1 MILERVYLIGL
12 SGSGKTTLAPLLAER
27 LGFEAVDLDA
37 EVERHFGRS
46 IPDIFA
52 AFGEPVFRAAERD
65 ALAQASRRTRVVVA
79 TGGGAVLDPANWAA
93 MRPRSA
99 IVHLTA
105 EPSVLI
111 ERLEAAV
118 RATPMA
124 ERPLLRGDDPLARL
138 ESLWQARRHLYEQ
151 ADLTIDTTGKSLDA
165 LAQEIAGQITALDR
179 AGVIPVDSLGT
190 PSGRSDLYA
199 APGLL
204 AEVGTLARRRWPK
217 ARRAWVIADE
227 HVLPLWGAPVEG
239 SFTQAGFDVTM
250 RAVPA
255 GEGSKSL
262 QEASALLD
270 WLLGGGIERGDVV
283 VALGGG
289 VVGDLAGFVAAIVL
303 RGVGLVQLPTS
314 LLAMVDSSVGGKTGV
329 NHTLGK
335 NLIGAFYQPPLV
347 VADPHVL
354 RTLPPR
360 DLRNGWA
367 EIVKHSM
374 IECTAT
380 GTPEPVLL
388 PWLEGRT
395 PVGGLGEPGELA
407 ALIAHNIRLKAAVVR
422 ADEREAGL
430 RRILNY
436 GHTLGHAIEAAGYR
450 YLHGEAVALGMR
462 AAARLAHRLGLC
474 DADLVARQD
483 ALLDRLDLPRTYDG
497 EWEPV
502 REHLL
507 RDKKV
512 VQGTLTWILPEGPG
526 RVVVRRDV
534 PLEAVEAVAREI
546 GAR

>member
-165 LAQEIAGQITALDR
+165 LAQEIADQITALDR

>member
-27 LGFEAVDLDA
+27 LGFEAVDIDA

-79 TGGGAVLDPANWAA
+79 TGGGAVLDPANWAD

-105 EPSVLI
+105 APSVLI

-329 NHTLGK
+329 NHALGK

>member
-165 LAQEIAGQITALDR
+165 LAQEIADQITALDR
-179 AGVIPVDSLGT
+179 AGGIPVDSLGT

-329 NHTLGK
+329 NHALGK

-395 PVGGLGEPGELA
+395 PVGGLGEPEELA

>member
-27 LGFEAVDLDA
+27 LGFEAVDIDA

-105 EPSVLI
+105 APSVLI

-165 LAQEIAGQITALDR
+165 LAQEIADQITALDR
-179 AGVIPVDSLGT
+179 AGLIPVDSLGT

-262 QEASALLD
+262 QEASTLLD

-329 NHTLGK
+329 NHALGK

>member
-105 EPSVLI
+105 APSVLI

-165 LAQEIAGQITALDR
+165 LAQEIADQITALDR

-227 HVLPLWGAPVEG
+227 NVLPLWGAPVEG

-329 NHTLGK
+329 NHALGK

>member
-1 MILERVYLIGL
+1 MVLERVYLIGL
-12 SGSGKTTLAPLLAER
+12 SGSGKTTLAPLLADR
-27 LGFEAVDLDA
+27 LGFEAVDIDA
-37 EVERHFGRS
+37 EVEQRFGRP
-46 IPDIFA
+46 IPNIFA

-79 TGGGAVLDPANWAA
+79 TGGGAVLDPANWDA

-99 IVHLTA
+99 IIHLTA
-105 EPSVLI
+105 SPSVLI
-111 ERLEAAV
+111 ERLGAAV
-118 RATPMA
+118 RETPMA
-124 ERPLLRGDDPLARL
+124 ERPLLQGDNPLARL

-165 LAQEIAGQITALDR
+165 LAAEIANQITTLDR
-179 AGVIPVDSLGT
+179 AGAIPVDSLGT
-190 PSGRSDLYA
+190 PNGRSDLYA

-217 ARRAWVIADE
+217 ARRAWVVADSN
-227 HVLPLWGAPVEG
+227 VLPLWGAPVEEA
-239 SFTQAGFDVTM
+239 FTREGFSVTM

-262 QEASALLD
+262 TEASVLLD
-270 WLLGGGIERGDVV
+270 WLLSGGIERGDVV

-329 NHTLGK
+329 NHALGK

-367 EIVKHSM
+367 EIVKHAM

-380 GTPEPVLL
+380 SASEPILL
-388 PWLEGRT
+388 PWLERRT
-395 PVGGLGEPGELA
+395 PVGGLGEAGELA

-462 AAARLAHRLGLC
+462 AAARLAHQLGLC

-497 EWEPV
+497 QWEPV

-512 VQGTLTWILPEGPG
+512 LQGTLTWILPEGPG
-526 RVVVRRDV
+526 RVVIRRDV

>member
-105 EPSVLI
+105 APSVLI

-165 LAQEIAGQITALDR
+165 LAQEIADQITALDR

>member
-27 LGFEAVDLDA
+27 LGFEAVDIDA

-105 EPSVLI
+105 APSVLI

-165 LAQEIAGQITALDR
+165 LAQEIADQITALDR

-329 NHTLGK
+329 NHALGK

-483 ALLDRLDLPRTYDG
+483 TLLDRLDLPRTYDG

>member
-1 MILERVYLIGL
+1 MTLERVYLIGL
-12 SGSGKTTLAPLLAER
+12 SGSGKTTLAPVLAER

-37 EVERHFGRS
+37 EVERRFACS
-46 IPDIFA
+46 IPEIFA
-52 AFGEPVFRAAERD
+52 RYGEVVFRAAERD
-65 ALAQASRRTRVVVA
+65 VLVAVSGRPQVVVA
-79 TGGGAVLDPANWAA
+79 TGGGVVVDPRNWEA

-105 EPSVLI
+105 PASVLVD
-111 ERLEAAV
+111 RLEAAV
-118 RATPMA
+118 QASPAA
-124 ERPLLRGDDPLARL
+124 ERPLLKGGDPAGRL
-138 ESLWQARRHLYEQ
+138 EAMWEARRHLYER
-151 ADLTIDTTGKSLDA
+151 ADVTVATTGKSLD
-165 LAQEIAGQITALDR
+165 EIAAEVVAAVERLDG
-179 AGVIPVDSLGT
+179 AGMVPVDSLGT
-190 PSGRSDLYA
+190 PSGRSDLYV
-199 APGLL
+199 APGLIQQ
-204 AEVGTLARRRWPK
+204 VGALARQRWPG
-217 ARRAWVIADE
+217 ARRAWVVADAN
-227 HVLPLWGAPVEG
+227 VVPLWGAPVHESLAG
-239 SFTQAGFDVTM
+239 AGFDVAQ

-255 GEGSKSL
+255 GEASKSL
-262 QEASALLD
+262 DQTAALLD
-270 WLLGGGIERGDVV
+270 WLLGSGVERGDVV

-303 RGVGLVQLPTS
+303 RGVGLIQLPTS

-329 NHTLGK
+329 NHPLGK

-347 VADPHVL
+347 IADPLVL

-367 EIVKHSM
+367 EIVKHAM

-380 GTPEPVLL
+380 GVESPVLL
-388 PWLEGRT
+388 PWLEERG
-395 PVGGLGEPGELA
+395 VEGGKGEVDDLA
-407 ALIAHNIRLKAAVVR
+407 PIVAHNIRLKAAVVR

-436 GHTLGHAIEAAGYR
+436 GHTLGHAMEAAGYR

-462 AAARLAHRLGLC
+462 AAVRLAHRLDLC

-483 ALLDRLDLPRTYDG
+483 ALLDRLGLPRTFDG
-497 EWEPV
+497 EWGTV
-502 REHLL
+502 LAHLK

-512 VQGTLTWILPEGPG
+512 VSGTLTWILPEGPG

-534 PLEAVEAVAREI
+534 PIEAVEAVARDL

>member
-165 LAQEIAGQITALDR
+165 LAQEIADQITALDR

-329 NHTLGK
+329 NHALGK

-483 ALLDRLDLPRTYDG
+483 TLLDRLDLPRTYDG

>member
-27 LGFEAVDLDA
+27 LGFEAVDIDA

-105 EPSVLI
+105 APSVLI

-329 NHTLGK
+329 NHALGK

>member
-27 LGFEAVDLDA
+27 LGFEAVDIDA

-105 EPSVLI
+105 APSVLI

-380 GTPEPVLL
+380 ATPEPVLL

>member
-105 EPSVLI
+105 APSVLI

-165 LAQEIAGQITALDR
+165 LAQEIADQITALDR

-329 NHTLGK
+329 NHALGK

>member
-165 LAQEIAGQITALDR
+165 LAQEIADQITALDR

-329 NHTLGK
+329 NHALGK

>member
-1 MILERVYLIGL
+1 
-12 SGSGKTTLAPLLAER
+12 
-27 LGFEAVDLDA
+27 
-37 EVERHFGRS
+37 
-46 IPDIFA
+46 
-52 AFGEPVFRAAERD
+52 
-65 ALAQASRRTRVVVA
+65 
-79 TGGGAVLDPANWAA
+79 
-93 MRPRSA
+93 
-99 IVHLTA
+99 
-105 EPSVLI
+105 
-111 ERLEAAV
+111 
-118 RATPMA
+118 
-124 ERPLLRGDDPLARL
+124 
-138 ESLWQARRHLYEQ
+138 
-151 ADLTIDTTGKSLDA
+151 
-165 LAQEIAGQITALDR
+165 
-179 AGVIPVDSLGT
+179 
-190 PSGRSDLYA
+190 
-199 APGLL
+199 
-204 AEVGTLARRRWPK
+204 
-217 ARRAWVIADE
+217 
-227 HVLPLWGAPVEG
+227 
-239 SFTQAGFDVTM
+239 
-250 RAVPA
+250 
-255 GEGSKSL
+255 
-262 QEASALLD
+262 
-270 WLLGGGIERGDVV
+270 
-283 VALGGG
+283 
-289 VVGDLAGFVAAIVL
+289 
-303 RGVGLVQLPTS
+303 
-314 LLAMVDSSVGGKTGV
+314 
-329 NHTLGK
+329 
-335 NLIGAFYQPPLV
+335 IGAFYQPPLV

-534 PLEAVEAVAREI
+534 PLEA
-546 GAR
+546 

>member
-27 LGFEAVDLDA
+27 LGFEAVDIDA

-79 TGGGAVLDPANWAA
+79 TGGGAVLDPANWAS

-105 EPSVLI
+105 APSVLI

-255 GEGSKSL
+255 GEGSKSF

-380 GTPEPVLL
+380 ATPEPVLL

>member
-165 LAQEIAGQITALDR
+165 LAQEIADQITALDR

-329 NHTLGK
+329 NHALGK

-380 GTPEPVLL
+380 ATPEPVLL

>member
-27 LGFEAVDLDA
+27 LGFEAVDIDA

-105 EPSVLI
+105 APSVLI

-262 QEASALLD
+262 QEASTLLD

-329 NHTLGK
+329 NHALGK

>member
-27 LGFEAVDLDA
+27 LGFEAVDIDA
-37 EVERHFGRS
+37 EVERRFGRS
-46 IPDIFA
+46 IPDIFT

-79 TGGGAVLDPANWAA
+79 TGGGAVLDPANWDA
-93 MRPRSA
+93 MRPRSV

-105 EPSVLI
+105 SPAVLI

-118 RATPMA
+118 RDTPMA

-151 ADLTIDTTGKSLDA
+151 ADLTIDTTSTSLDT
-165 LAQEIAGQITALDR
+165 LAAHIADQITALDR
-179 AGVIPVDSLGT
+179 AGAIPVDSLGT

-217 ARRAWVIADE
+217 GRRAWVVADE
-227 HVLPLWGAPVEG
+227 HVLPLWGSSVEE
-239 SFTQAGFDVTM
+239 SFTQAGLDVAM

-255 GEGSKSL
+255 GEGSKALAQVSD
-262 QEASALLD
+262 LLD
-270 WLLGGGIERGDVV
+270 WLLGGGIERGDMV

-329 NHTLGK
+329 NHALGK

-367 EIVKHSM
+367 EIVKHAM

-380 GTPEPVLL
+380 GASEPILL
-388 PWLEGRT
+388 PWLERRN
-395 PVGGLGEPGELA
+395 PVGGLGEPDELA

-422 ADEREAGL
+422 ADERESGL

-436 GHTLGHAIEAAGYR
+436 GHTLGHAFEAAGYR

-483 ALLDRLDLPRTYDG
+483 ALLDRLDLPRTFDG
-497 EWEPV
+497 EWETV
-502 REHLL
+502 RTHLL
-507 RDKKV
+507 HDKKV

>member
-105 EPSVLI
+105 EPSILI

-165 LAQEIAGQITALDR
+165 LAQEIADQITALDR

-462 AAARLAHRLGLC
+462 AAARLAHRIGLC

>member
-27 LGFEAVDLDA
+27 LGFEAVDIDA

-105 EPSVLI
+105 APSVLI

-165 LAQEIAGQITALDR
+165 LAQEIADQITALDR

-227 HVLPLWGAPVEG
+227 NVLPLWGAPVEG

>member
-27 LGFEAVDLDA
+27 LGFEAVDIDA

-105 EPSVLI
+105 APSVLI

-227 HVLPLWGAPVEG
+227 NVLPLWGAPVEG

-329 NHTLGK
+329 NHALGK

>member
-27 LGFEAVDLDA
+27 LGFEAVDIDA

-165 LAQEIAGQITALDR
+165 LAQEIADQITALDR

-329 NHTLGK
+329 NHALGK

>member
-27 LGFEAVDLDA
+27 LGFEAVDIDA

-105 EPSVLI
+105 APSVLI

-165 LAQEIAGQITALDR
+165 LAQEIADQITALDR

-329 NHTLGK
+329 NHALGK

>member
-105 EPSVLI
+105 APSVLI

-329 NHTLGK
+329 NHALGK

>member
-27 LGFEAVDLDA
+27 LGFEAVDIDA

-105 EPSVLI
+105 APSVLI

-165 LAQEIAGQITALDR
+165 LAQEIADQITALDR

-227 HVLPLWGAPVEG
+227 NVLPLWGAPVEG

-329 NHTLGK
+329 NHALGK

>member
-165 LAQEIAGQITALDR
+165 LATEIADQITALDR
-179 AGVIPVDSLGT
+179 AGLIPVDSLGT

-227 HVLPLWGAPVEG
+227 NVLPLWGAPVEG

-329 NHTLGK
+329 NHALGK